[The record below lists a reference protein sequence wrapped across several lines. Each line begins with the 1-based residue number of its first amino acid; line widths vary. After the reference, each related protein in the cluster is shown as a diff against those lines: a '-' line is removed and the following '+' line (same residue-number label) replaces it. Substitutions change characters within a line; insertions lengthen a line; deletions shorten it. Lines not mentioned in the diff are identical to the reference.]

1 MDLRFTKKFQKFGKK
16 LDYNASDLYLLLLAN
31 QKRTVDNLFLN
42 TPTDKHDKEIYWQ
55 AKILF
60 NLREKFFKKLFNGG
74 IINDDFDQLDMA
86 EQKYEESIAEKTKSE
101 LQLKPKFGKFIAE
114 RTELRKQRF
123 DEIAKKKTINLKL
136 FKYYFNYQGPSK
148 M

>member
-1 MDLRFTKKFQKFGKK
+1 MDLRFTKKFKKFGKK

-60 NLREKFFKKLFNGG
+60 NLRENFF
-74 IINDDFDQLDMA
+74 
-86 EQKYEESIAEKTKSE
+86 
-101 LQLKPKFGKFIAE
+101 
-114 RTELRKQRF
+114 
-123 DEIAKKKTINLKL
+123 
-136 FKYYFNYQGPSK
+136 
-148 M
+148 